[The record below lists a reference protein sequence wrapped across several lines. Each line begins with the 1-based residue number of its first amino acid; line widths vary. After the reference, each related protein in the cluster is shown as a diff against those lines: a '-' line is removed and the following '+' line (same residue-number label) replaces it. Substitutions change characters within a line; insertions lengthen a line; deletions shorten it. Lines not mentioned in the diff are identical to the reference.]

1 MDMER
6 LLVDRE
12 GLGME
17 EDTARREEVDSFG
30 SAEEGDNHQS
40 WIVGAQ
46 KTPLLILAG
55 PSLLLK
61 SCLYSNC
68 PFHSVWECGVGA
80 QSALHR
86 THTVGPTGPNSAVA
100 AAADSHFDVTGS
112 GCHLRICDDWRNNV
126 WRKISTSCLVA

>member
-30 SAEEGDNHQS
+30 SAEEGDNHSS

-68 PFHSVWECGVGA
+68 PFHSVWECGCSERAA
-80 QSALHR
+80 QDPHCGTHR
-86 THTVGPTGPNSAVA
+86 THRAQLSCC
-100 AAADSHFDVTGS
+100 S
-112 GCHLRICDDWRNNV
+112 GG
-126 WRKISTSCLVA
+126 

>member
-12 GLGME
+12 GLGIE

-30 SAEEGDNHQS
+30 SAEEGDNHSS

-55 PSLLLK
+55 PSLPLK

-68 PFHSVWECGVGA
+68 PFHSVWECGCPERAA
-80 QSALHR
+80 QDPQ
-86 THTVGPTGPNSAVA
+86 GPTQLLQRRLTHSLMSQEVA
-100 AAADSHFDVTGS
+100 AT
-112 GCHLRICDDWRNNV
+112 
-126 WRKISTSCLVA
+126 

>member
-30 SAEEGDNHQS
+30 SAEEGDNHPS

-46 KTPLLILAG
+46 KIPLLILAG

-61 SCLYSNC
+61 SCLYSN
-68 PFHSVWECGVGA
+68 
-80 QSALHR
+80 
-86 THTVGPTGPNSAVA
+86 
-100 AAADSHFDVTGS
+100 
-112 GCHLRICDDWRNNV
+112 
-126 WRKISTSCLVA
+126 

>member
-1 MDMER
+1 M
-6 LLVDRE
+6 DRE
-12 GLGME
+12 GLGIE

-30 SAEEGDNHQS
+30 SAEEGDNHSS

-61 SCLYSNC
+61 SSPTV
-68 PFHSVWECGVGA
+68 PFTLCGTVGA

-100 AAADSHFDVTGS
+100 AAADSHFDVTAPGS
-112 GCHLRICDDWRNNV
+112 EDLR
-126 WRKISTSCLVA
+126 

>member
-17 EDTARREEVDSFG
+17 EDTAKREEVDSFG
-30 SAEEGDNHQS
+30 SVEEGDNHSS

-46 KTPLLILAG
+46 KIPLLILAG

-61 SCLYSNC
+61 SSPTV
-68 PFHSVWECGVGA
+68 PFTLCGSVVWVPRARC
-80 QSALHR
+80 
-86 THTVGPTGPNSAVA
+86 TGPN
-100 AAADSHFDVTGS
+100 
-112 GCHLRICDDWRNNV
+112 L
-126 WRKISTSCLVA
+126 KLSCCSCG

>member
-12 GLGME
+12 GLGTE

-30 SAEEGDNHQS
+30 SAEEGDNHSS

-46 KTPLLILAG
+46 KIPLLILAG
-55 PSLLLK
+55 PSLPLK

-68 PFHSVWECGVGA
+68 PFHSVWECGWVPRA
-80 QSALHR
+80 R
-86 THTVGPTGPNSAVA
+86 CTGPTLWDPQGPTQLLQRRLTHSLMSQEVA
-100 AAADSHFDVTGS
+100 AT
-112 GCHLRICDDWRNNV
+112 
-126 WRKISTSCLVA
+126 

>member
-30 SAEEGDNHQS
+30 SAEEGDNHSS

-86 THTVGPTGPNSAVA
+86 TPQDPQGPTQLLQRRLTHSLMSQPQEV
-100 AAADSHFDVTGS
+100 
-112 GCHLRICDDWRNNV
+112 RICDDWRNNV
-126 WRKISTSCLVA
+126 WRKI